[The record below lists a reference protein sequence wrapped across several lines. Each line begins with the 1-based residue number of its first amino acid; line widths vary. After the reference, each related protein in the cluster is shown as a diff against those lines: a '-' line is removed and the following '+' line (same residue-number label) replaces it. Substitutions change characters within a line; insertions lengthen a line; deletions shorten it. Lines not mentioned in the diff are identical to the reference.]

1 MPDGTET
8 EIEIETEQPGAPVS
22 GDAAETGD
30 AADQTAAPEVEIETA
45 TEAAPST
52 PDQSAAL
59 EALAAQVWTL
69 TGERD
74 AAIGQAVAGQAVV
87 EAAQAEVQA
96 LRGETAILRER
107 LLSYELGAALTTAGL
122 PPGATGLVRA
132 LYAAALRD
140 GCHTDV
146 GVWLSMSMADPN
158 HPAAALA
165 LMRMGGAVPD
175 PRNTAA
181 PMNGAASSSL
191 KPFPITY

>member
-8 EIEIETEQPGAPVS
+8 EIEIETEQPDAPVS
-22 GDAAETGD
+22 GDVVDTGD
-30 AADQTAAPEVEIETA
+30 VVDQPAAPEVEIETA
-45 TEAAPST
+45 TEDAPST

-59 EALAAQVWTL
+59 AALAAQVTAL

-87 EAAQAEVQA
+87 EAAQAEAKA
-96 LRGETAILRER
+96 LRDEAAILRER
-107 LLSYELGAALTTAGL
+107 LLSYELGAALATAGL
-122 PPGATGLVRA
+122 PPVATGLVRT

-140 GCHTDV
+140 GCYTDV
-146 GVWLSMSMADPN
+146 GAWLSMSMADPN

-165 LMRMGGAVPD
+165 LMRMGGAMPD

-181 PMNGAASSSL
+181 PMNGAASSPL